1 MRVRTRVIPDG
12 VVPVNT
18 EDEVVHILR
27 WLLDRDVWRGVSRA
41 HTRAHARFVK
51 MRPNRRYICYKCHL
65 SLQLERKVL

>member
-27 WLLDRDVWRGVSRA
+27 WLLDRDV
-41 HTRAHARFVK
+41 
-51 MRPNRRYICYKCHL
+51 
-65 SLQLERKVL
+65 